1 MGLNCLGETLAFAKS
16 CMRFHNDVAD
26 PPRNGRSANL
36 LAGFIFH
43 ELDEQPPSAFLR
55 DNS

>member
-1 MGLNCLGETLAFAKS
+1 MGLNCLGETLAFANS

-26 PPRNGRSANL
+26 PSRNGRSANL
-36 LAGFIFH
+36 LAGFIFL